1 MKTRSGSGR
10 NGRREFLVKGMA
22 AVGGAAVV
30 AMAGGRKRA
39 SVEESPATTS
49 PAAESQ
55 GYRMTPHIREYYE
68 KARF

>member
-1 MKTRSGSGR
+1 MKTRSGPGQK
-10 NGRREFLVKGMA
+10 GRREFLVKGMA

-30 AMAGGRKRA
+30 AMTGGRKRTP
-39 SVEESPATTS
+39 VEESPAMIS
-49 PAAESQ
+49 HAAESQ

>member
-1 MKTRSGSGR
+1 MKTRSGPGR
-10 NGRREFLVKGMA
+10 KGRREFLAKGMA

-39 SVEESPATTS
+39 PVEKSPATAS
-49 PAAESQ
+49 PVAESQ
-55 GYRMTPHIREYYE
+55 GYRLTPHIREYYE